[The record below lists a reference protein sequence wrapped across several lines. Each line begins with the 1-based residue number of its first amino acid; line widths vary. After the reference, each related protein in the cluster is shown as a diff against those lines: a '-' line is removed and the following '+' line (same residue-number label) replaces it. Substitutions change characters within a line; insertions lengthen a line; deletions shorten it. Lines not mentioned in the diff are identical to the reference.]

1 VLEKVSVLA
10 GMELVPMEMV
20 RLEAVLVVVKVEAFS
35 LVAAVLV
42 V

>member
-10 GMELVPMEMV
+10 GMELV
-20 RLEAVLVVVKVEAFS
+20 RLEAVLVVVVKVEAFS
-35 LVAAVLV
+35 WVVAVLV